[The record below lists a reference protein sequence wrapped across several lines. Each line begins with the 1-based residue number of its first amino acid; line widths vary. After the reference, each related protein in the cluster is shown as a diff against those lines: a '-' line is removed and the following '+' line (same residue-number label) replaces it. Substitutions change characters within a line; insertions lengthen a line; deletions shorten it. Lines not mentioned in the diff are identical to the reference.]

1 MDLGLAG
8 KRAVVAASSGG
19 LGFACA
25 RALVAEGVRVA
36 ISGHDPDRLADAA
49 RRLGADTVAVPVDLT
64 TPAMCGP
71 FVREAAERLG
81 GLDILVTNGPGPRPG
96 NFAATA
102 PDHYRAALDVSLLA
116 VVEMVYAGIEL
127 MRPQRWG
134 RVVAITSLSVR
145 QPIPGLI
152 LSTTARAGVTGF
164 LKTVAREVAVDGI
177 TVNSVLPGLHETA
190 RVGAVYGDRLADEIA
205 QIPARAVGRPD
216 DLGAVVAFLC
226 SDQARFVTGTALAVD
241 GGADQAL
248 I

>member
-8 KRAVVAASSGG
+8 KRAVVAASSAG
-19 LGFACA
+19 LGYACA
-25 RALVAEGVRVA
+25 QALVAEGARVV
-36 ISGHDPDRLADAA
+36 ISGHDPKRLAGAA
-49 RRLGADTVAVPVDLT
+49 RQLGPDTVTLLVDLT
-64 TPAMCGP
+64 TPANCGR
-71 FVREAAERLG
+71 FVQEAADRLG

-96 NFAATA
+96 DFAATA
-102 PDHYRAALDVSLLA
+102 PGHYQAALETSLLA

-127 MRPQRWG
+127 MRPRRWG
-134 RVVAITSLSVR
+134 RVVAITSLAVR

-152 LSTTARAGVTGF
+152 LSNTARAGVTGF
-164 LKTVAREVAVDGI
+164 LKTVAREVAGDGI
-177 TVNSVLPGLHETA
+177 TVNSVLPGLHGTA
-190 RVGAVYGDRLADEIA
+190 RVGAVFGDRLADEVA
-205 QIPARAVGRPD
+205 RIPAGAVGRPE